1 MGESAITI
9 GTPVGPARA
18 VPSTAQDPI
27 ATVVLGHGAGGGI
40 QAPDLVA
47 LARELPRRNIT
58 VVLVEQPWRVA
69 GRKVSAPPATLDRA
83 WLAVLEELEIGTPLV
98 TSGRSAGARVACRTA
113 LTSGAHGVVALAF
126 PLHPPGRPQQSRVAE
141 LTGAG
146 VPVLVVQGTRDL
158 FGGPAEFPRRT
169 ELRLVDGADHGFKVL
184 KSSGISQSA
193 MLAAVAADVAGWVQ
207 RVVGAGSGDR

>member
-1 MGESAITI
+1 
-9 GTPVGPARA
+9 
-18 VPSTAQDPI
+18 
-27 ATVVLGHGAGGGI
+27 
-40 QAPDLVA
+40 
-47 LARELPRRNIT
+47 
-58 VVLVEQPWRVA
+58 
-69 GRKVSAPPATLDRA
+69 
-83 WLAVLEELEIGTPLV
+83 
-98 TSGRSAGARVACRTA
+98 
-113 LTSGAHGVVALAF
+113 VVALAF

-169 ELRLVDGADHGFKVL
+169 ELRPVDGADHGFKVL

-207 RVVGAGSGDR
+207 RVVAAGSGDR